1 MTRSG
6 RNFLEVS
13 LPATSR
19 DSIHPDKT
27 GNRKGSTLHTEET
40 ELMNDKLPPC
50 ADTRVERVRLKDGD
64 YFFPAEPAIKADSLR
79 TKSLLHRFNHTD
91 PAHID
96 SRLLLM
102 KELLPEC
109 GEGVSVT
116 TSFHCSRGYN
126 IRKRRLSTVWQIL
139 IFLRG

>member
-64 YFFPAEPAIKADSLR
+64 YFFPAEPAIKRILCGQNRSFIVL
-79 TKSLLHRFNHTD
+79 TTPILL
-91 PAHID
+91 
-96 SRLLLM
+96 
-102 KELLPEC
+102 
-109 GEGVSVT
+109 
-116 TSFHCSRGYN
+116 
-126 IRKRRLSTVWQIL
+126 IL
-139 IFLRG
+139 IPACY

>member
-50 ADTRVERVRLKDGD
+50 ADTVVERVRLKDGD
-64 YFFPAEPAIKADSLR
+64 YF
-79 TKSLLHRFNHTD
+79 SLLN
-91 PAHID
+91 P
-96 SRLLLM
+96 
-102 KELLPEC
+102 P
-109 GEGVSVT
+109 
-116 TSFHCSRGYN
+116 
-126 IRKRRLSTVWQIL
+126 
-139 IFLRG
+139 

>member
-50 ADTRVERVRLKDGD
+50 ADTRVERVRLKVP
-64 YFFPAEPAIKADSLR
+64 FLCPMSAIFGVLTVNSGFVG
-79 TKSLLHRFNHTD
+79 KSL
-91 PAHID
+91 I
-96 SRLLLM
+96 
-102 KELLPEC
+102 
-109 GEGVSVT
+109 
-116 TSFHCSRGYN
+116 Y
-126 IRKRRLSTVWQIL
+126 
-139 IFLRG
+139 